1 MDTIAGYPKG
11 LGYGKLSTLKRGML
25 QIKLNKHMVRKRL
38 WEDTDEN
45 IERPFKRRSF
55 RRLGRV
61 AAKQKQANKRKRS
74 DVFLGSLS
82 DEKSAPKE
90 ACPGKSKQKKQ
101 KKNQE
106 EEMEKKVSVRFI
118 EAMRKERKF
127 EICEVVDDENNL
139 FRAFAHQ
146 IYGHESLHGLIRDK
160 CCRYLEIHQE
170 RFLLIIETEEINFD
184 FSRYLARMRTLQT
197 RGTIV
202 EIVALSELYGRLVEV
217 CEGQT

>member
-1 MDTIAGYPKG
+1 
-11 LGYGKLSTLKRGML
+11 
-25 QIKLNKHMVRKRL
+25 MVRKRL

-55 RRLGRV
+55 RCLGRV

-106 EEMEKKVSVRFI
+106 EEMEMVRRT
-118 EAMRKERKF
+118 AK
-127 EICEVVDDENNL
+127 
-139 FRAFAHQ
+139 
-146 IYGHESLHGLIRDK
+146 
-160 CCRYLEIHQE
+160 IHCTYSCK
-170 RFLLIIETEEINFD
+170 L
-184 FSRYLARMRTLQT
+184 
-197 RGTIV
+197 
-202 EIVALSELYGRLVEV
+202 
-217 CEGQT
+217 